1 MSIRIWQET
10 GYIHTVSQ
18 WDTGGSKAQVKKT
31 TAGEAS
37 KVGQIMRE
45 EGKEQE
51 AKVEMGSQPGKTG
64 IQNST

>member
-1 MSIRIWQET
+1 M
-10 GYIHTVSQ
+10 
-18 WDTGGSKAQVKKT
+18 KKT